1 MQAKPR
7 ILVAEDDAG
16 IRDIIR
22 TRLEMAGYETHTAR
36 TGVEALKRIRELR
49 PQGLLLDINM
59 PEMDGFGVLSALKA
73 QTEYKAPMVLMLT
86 ARHAPD
92 DVRRAVQLGAKDYL
106 TKPFN
111 EVQLLARV
119 ARLLRAPI
127 PTPAPVLGTVTATT
141 PDNEV
146 MP

>member
-22 TRLEMAGYETHTAR
+22 TRLEMAGYDTHTAR
-36 TGVEALKRIRELR
+36 TGVEALRRIRELH

-59 PEMDGFGVLSALKA
+59 PEMDGFGVLSALK
-73 QTEYKAPMVLMLT
+73 TVPRAPAVLMLT

-111 EVQLLARV
+111 EIQLLARV
-119 ARLLRAPI
+119 ARLLRPAI
-127 PTPAPVLGTVTATT
+127 SAPVPTNDIML
-141 PDNEV
+141 
-146 MP
+146 